1 VEIIFV
7 FDGRPRKEKKSTIV
21 RRKNNREKQID
32 KIGKIIEH
40 TTNPEE
46 DFKTIMQ
53 IAKQV
58 QTITHEHITVC
69 KELFDLLGIAY
80 IHLEDVE
87 ADCIFKFLL
96 DHGIADACYSG
107 DMDLLAYGCQH
118 VILDLNFGE
127 DTAIEIDY
135 NQLLAYLAISQQ
147 QLLMAFILSGTEYNS
162 GLKKTNFA
170 MNLDLIKKYGDIP
183 AILANLDEI
192 NKDLSKD
199 KEIGRPNKFDWEF
212 TQDVYLET
220 LAPEAISKIKNQLVE
235 KAKLKESIT
244 TTDSSIDNIQKYGVI
259 VLKDDLDCK
268 YIKKLQEYLFW
279 KYSYRLNLIP
289 YKSAKP
295 KSRPNTDSPQIQKK
309 IKS

>member
-1 VEIIFV
+1 
-7 FDGRPRKEKKSTIV
+7 
-21 RRKNNREKQID
+21 
-32 KIGKIIEH
+32 
-40 TTNPEE
+40 
-46 DFKTIMQ
+46 
-53 IAKQV
+53 
-58 QTITHEHITVC
+58 
-69 KELFDLLGIAY
+69 
-80 IHLEDVE
+80 
-87 ADCIFKFLL
+87 
-96 DHGIADACYSG
+96 
-107 DMDLLAYGCQH
+107 
-118 VILDLNFGE
+118 
-127 DTAIEIDY
+127 
-135 NQLLAYLAISQQ
+135 
-147 QLLMAFILSGTEYNS
+147 
-162 GLKKTNFA
+162 
-170 MNLDLIKKYGDIP
+170 
-183 AILANLDEI
+183 
-192 NKDLSKD
+192 LSKD